1 MLPSTKTRRNRLA
14 ASDQHP
20 GILDRLAAGDT
31 LIFDGATGTYLQQ
44 HGLEPGGSP
53 ELMNANDPD
62 VVRGMAKTY
71 FDAGSD
77 IVLTN
82 SFGGNRFMLAKYGAA
97 ERLFELNRLA
107 AEHARAAAPPGKYVA
122 GSIGPTGEF
131 IEPLGDVTEDELYD
145 TFAEM
150 SKAFEAGGADA
161 VMVETQ
167 LGLEEAAIA
176 VRAAKENTGLVAMAT
191 MVFDK
196 GPRGYFTM
204 FGVTPE
210 QAVEGLQEAGA
221 DIVGTNCGSG
231 IERMVEIATRMRAV
245 TDGYLVVQSNAGLP
259 EIRQGEICYPETPE
273 FMAEHYRKL
282 AELPIN
288 ILGGCCGTTA
298 EHIRA
303 LVQSVK
309 SEPTLV

>member
-1 MLPSTKTRRNRLA
+1 MA
-14 ASDQHP
+14 ASDEYP
-20 GILDRLAAGDT
+20 GILDRLAAGET

-53 ELMNANDPD
+53 ELMNATSPD

-71 FDAGSD
+71 FDSGSD

-82 SFGGNRFMLAKYGAA
+82 SFGGNRFMLAKYGVA

-107 AEHARAAAPPGKYVA
+107 AEHARSAAPPGKFVS

-131 IEPLGDVTEDELYD
+131 IEPLGNVTEDELYE
-145 TFAEM
+145 TFTEM

-161 VMVETQ
+161 VMIETQ
-167 LGLEEAAIA
+167 LGLEEAALA
-176 VRAAKENTGLVAMAT
+176 VRAAKENTGRVVLAT

-210 QAVEGLQEAGA
+210 QAGEGWERAGA
-221 DIVGTNCGSG
+221 DLVGTNCGSG
-231 IERMVEIATRMRAV
+231 IERMVEIATRMRAA

-259 EIRQGEICYPETPE
+259 EIRQGEICYPEAPE
-273 FMAEHYRKL
+273 FMAEHYQKL

-298 EHIRA
+298 DHIRA
-303 LVQSVK
+303 LVQSVR
-309 SEPTLV
+309 SERTPV

>member
-1 MLPSTKTRRNRLA
+1 MA
-14 ASDQHP
+14 ASDEHP
-20 GILDRLAAGDT
+20 GILERLAAGEK

-53 ELMNANDPD
+53 ELMNADSPD
-62 VVRGMAKTY
+62 VVRGMAKAY

-97 ERLFELNRLA
+97 ERLTELNRLA
-107 AEHARAAAPPGKYVA
+107 AEHARSAAPPGKYVA

-131 IEPLGDVTEDELYD
+131 IEPLGNVTEDELYE
-145 TFAEM
+145 TFTEM

-161 VMVETQ
+161 VMIETQ
-167 LGLEEAAIA
+167 LGLEEAALA
-176 VRAAKENTGLVAMAT
+176 VRAAKENTGLVVMAT

-231 IERMVEIATRMRAV
+231 IEKMVEIATRMREA

-273 FMAEHYRKL
+273 FMSEHYRKL

-298 EHIRA
+298 DHIRA

-309 SEPTLV
+309 GEPSPV